1 MKARRTCSLDQEWVR
16 TFEVGPP
23 ERYQGHTLYEVTSKL
38 YPVGFPEAS
47 TQITTQK
54 RFSEFQKLHLALQ
67 QIHKN
72 LYLKDPFPVLPKA
85 SYFHR
90 FDEQVL
96 LERRRHAVEL
106 LEFAALH
113 PQLYNSQVFVQFFII
128 DENDEGGSDESSEW
142 SRNASPFEDAPP
154 KKAQTR
160 QAQLNLSRVV
170 NLRQDGNVMD
180 ASSMATALGH
190 DPTPTLVPCAV
201 NAQKSPA
208 VTPTTP
214 EEEMKN
220 LPDYLSEA
228 AEDVSRAVHFE
239 IEENFEES
247 VVCYRNAI
255 GTLLSSVQQDR
266 CLKRQAS
273 VKRRIAQY
281 ISKAESLVEQRNKRD
296 SSSRMRMRM
305 PMMMSTTG
313 TGSSSSP
320 AVSPV
325 SQSRIP
331 HLDLFGDIKDLKRYK
346 ILDVISNKVLRAQ
359 SFEDN
364 DQVVI
369 KALQKSSLVFKAS
382 KKSLLPIHIPYM
394 VSLKCYYETDDAIFL
409 ILDYLPHG
417 QLYDAVRHIFIR
429 NDDETPANAA
439 RSDSESELVNT
450 NPSISVIKPSQS
462 FLSNRELMDLDQ
474 DEENYE
480 EGHNHN
486 DEDEDEDDLEY
497 VHAKDQDTILCIGQ
511 DGIEQID
518 CTQGGGPMSSS
529 GPQDQNFDFMSDC
542 ADEEGEDA
550 LDVPKSP
557 STTQM
562 LLNSQTL
569 LANIDSKLEGDTSTA
584 ERVIARLDKLE
595 STIYTHMEGR
605 TFTPNSPFRT
615 RKLTTPLNIRP
626 ISRNS
631 NDLGSSDSEPLM
643 SPESPYRSLPLFR
656 TYNFRGPLPI
666 HIIRLWASQLCQVLM
681 SLHARG
687 ILVKDLNPRNL
698 LLASNGDLCLT
709 YQCEWVSIDRS
720 IDVMAQQCWYTAPE
734 VQDIQPLGPACD
746 WWSVGVI
753 LYEITSGQYFVESY
767 PCGLRLQPPVEFS
780 VSIDPQLVDLITGL
794 LQRDPSQ
801 RFSREDIQKHPFFA
815 EIHWRMV

>member
-1 MKARRTCSLDQEWVR
+1 MLKPRKSSLDQEWVR
-16 TFEVGPP
+16 SFEVGPP
-23 ERYQGHTLYEVTSKL
+23 QRYQGHSLYEVTSKL
-38 YPVGFPEAS
+38 YPVGFPEAA
-47 TQITTQK
+47 TKITTQK
-54 RFSEFQKLHLALQ
+54 RFSEFQKLHVSLQ

-72 LYLKDPFPVLPKA
+72 LYLKGQFPILPKA
-85 SYFHR
+85 TYFNR
-90 FDEQVL
+90 FDEDVL
-96 LERRRHAVEL
+96 VERRKHAVEL

-113 PQLYNSQVFVQFFII
+113 PQLYNSQVFVRFFII
-128 DENDEGGSDESSEW
+128 DENDEDDSDVSSEY
-142 SRNASPFEDAPP
+142 SRTVSPYEEMP
-154 KKAQTR
+154 KNREAK
-160 QAQLNLSRVV
+160 LNPSQVAH
-170 NLRQDGNVMD
+170 LRSDGNLMD
-180 ASSMATALGH
+180 ASSVATAFGN
-190 DPTPTLVPCAV
+190 DNTPTLVPCPANV
-201 NAQKSPA
+201 PQKSPA

-228 AEDVSRAVHFE
+228 AEDVSRAVQFE
-239 IEENFEES
+239 IEENFDES
-247 VVCYRNAI
+247 VACYRNAI

-296 SSSRMRMRM
+296 NFSSNRMVTSPSSQVVM
-305 PMMMSTTG
+305 PQ
-313 TGSSSSP
+313 SP
-320 AVSPV
+320 
-325 SQSRIP
+325 SRIP

-346 ILDVISNKVLRAQ
+346 ILDVISNKVLVAQ
-359 SFEDN
+359 NFYDN

-382 KKSLLPIHIPYM
+382 KKSLLPINIPYM

-409 ILDYLPHG
+409 ILEYLPHG
-417 QLYDAVRHIFIR
+417 QLYDAIRHIFMR
-429 NDDETPANAA
+429 NPEEQSANAVH
-439 RSDSESELVNT
+439 SDSESEHVNVKT

-474 DEENYE
+474 DDEVEDVEDDEE
-480 EGHNHN
+480 
-486 DEDEDEDDLEY
+486 EDPEDDLEY
-497 VHAKDQDTILCIGQ
+497 VHTKDQDTILCIGQ

-518 CTQGGGPMSSS
+518 CSAEAASLSKS
-529 GPQDQNFDFMSDC
+529 GPEDQNFDFMSDC

-550 LDVPKSP
+550 LDVPEKPSTIT
-557 STTQM
+557 STTQL
-562 LLNSQTL
+562 LLNSQML
-569 LANIDSKLEGDTSTA
+569 LANIDSKLEGDNSTA
-584 ERVIARLDKLE
+584 ERVVARLDKLE

-615 RKLTTPLNIRP
+615 RKLLAPLNIRP

-656 TYNFRGPLPI
+656 TYNFRGPLPL
-666 HIIRLWASQLCQVLM
+666 HIIRLWASQLCQVLI

-720 IDVMAQQCWYTAPE
+720 IDLLAQQCWYTAPE
-734 VQDIQPLGPACD
+734 VQDIQPLSPACD

-767 PCGLRLQPPVEFS
+767 PCGLRLQPPVEFP
-780 VSIDPQLVDLITGL
+780 VSIDPQLADLISGL
-794 LQRDPSQ
+794 LQRDPTQ
-801 RFSREDIQKHPFFA
+801 RFNSEDIQKHPFFA
-815 EIHWRMV
+815 EIQWRHV

>member
-320 AVSPV
+320 A
-325 SQSRIP
+325 
-331 HLDLFGDIKDLKRYK
+331 
-346 ILDVISNKVLRAQ
+346 
-359 SFEDN
+359 
-364 DQVVI
+364 
-369 KALQKSSLVFKAS
+369 
-382 KKSLLPIHIPYM
+382 
-394 VSLKCYYETDDAIFL
+394 
-409 ILDYLPHG
+409 
-417 QLYDAVRHIFIR
+417 
-429 NDDETPANAA
+429 
-439 RSDSESELVNT
+439 
-450 NPSISVIKPSQS
+450 
-462 FLSNRELMDLDQ
+462 
-474 DEENYE
+474 
-480 EGHNHN
+480 
-486 DEDEDEDDLEY
+486 
-497 VHAKDQDTILCIGQ
+497 
-511 DGIEQID
+511 
-518 CTQGGGPMSSS
+518 
-529 GPQDQNFDFMSDC
+529 NFDFMSDC